1 METFIIHCFKQKAY
15 KQSIKE
21 PCIWYKHQN
30 TKLTLIGAYVDDLI
44 ITGDDESEISKLS
57 ITLSKNFKMKNLG
70 ELHEFLGIEVLKTS
84 TGILLSQRKNCKEIV
99 KRFGQ
104 DQCKPTWIPMTTV
117 YDHAHD
123 PQSDGSDEQK
133 SRQFADKYPT
143 REAIGCL
150 MYLANATRPDIAHA
164 VNCVSR
170 YVTSPSKALWIAIQ
184 KILKYINTTQN
195 HGLHFSRGPVTIQG
209 YADSDFAGDKNDRKS
224 TTGWIFKLGNN
235 TISWRS
241 AKQKA
246 VTLSTTEA
254 EYMAASDAA
263 KRLSGSK
270 TFSQN

>member
-1 METFIIHCFKQKAY
+1 MIPIYTEQPESFPKPGGEVCLLNKALYGLKQAGRAWQHSLFTVFKQQDY

-21 PCIWYKHQN
+21 PCIWYKHQS

-84 TGILLSQRKNCKEIV
+84 TGILLSQRKYCKEIV

-104 DQCKPTWIPMTTV
+104 DQCKPTWTPMTTV

-150 MYLANATRPDIAHA
+150 RA
-164 VNCVSR
+164 
-170 YVTSPSKALWIAIQ
+170 SPPRIFIPIPIPVFIP
-184 KILKYINTTQN
+184 ILHIM
-195 HGLHFSRGPVTIQG
+195 I
-209 YADSDFAGDKNDRKS
+209 
-224 TTGWIFKLGNN
+224 
-235 TISWRS
+235 
-241 AKQKA
+241 
-246 VTLSTTEA
+246 
-254 EYMAASDAA
+254 
-263 KRLSGSK
+263 
-270 TFSQN
+270 